1 MPSRLTFLSHTHL
14 FSSYFFCIAVYLR
27 APIPKSASK
36 SASSTKNRIAARN
49 PSLSART
56 PMTCGVRIPPRE
68 PIPVN
73 TDIPSGEF
81 PMRSPVN
88 AVVVG
93 KAPAIPRP
101 RRTRAATA
109 ITVLFAKTRINTDT
123 NCSVEITARI
133 FAGGTLFETFAMT
146 ILPIM
151 IMIQVTDTITVARL
165 ADIKPVLFK

>member
-1 MPSRLTFLSHTHL
+1 
-14 FSSYFFCIAVYLR
+14 
-27 APIPKSASK
+27 
-36 SASSTKNRIAARN
+36 
-49 PSLSART
+49 
-56 PMTCGVRIPPRE
+56 
-68 PIPVN
+68 
-73 TDIPSGEF
+73 
-81 PMRSPVN
+81 MRSPVN

-101 RRTRAATA
+101 KRTRAATA
-109 ITVLFAKTRINTDT
+109 IAVLFARTRINTDT
-123 NCSVEITARI
+123 NCSVEIAARI